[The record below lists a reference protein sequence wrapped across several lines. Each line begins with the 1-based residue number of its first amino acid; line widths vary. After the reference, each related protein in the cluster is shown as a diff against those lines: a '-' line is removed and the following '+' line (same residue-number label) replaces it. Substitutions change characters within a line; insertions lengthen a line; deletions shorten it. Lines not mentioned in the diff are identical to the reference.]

1 MKINIRLLF
10 IYTPLLVMLLL
21 LFGFFKF
28 LSFINQYNTDK
39 RSSSENIKGIAVL
52 AGGWGRIDKG
62 LRVFNDNENAKL
74 ILSGV
79 SKNFS
84 LKKQKP
90 FEKNTKNNL
99 VIDNHSRSTLEN
111 AIEISNWAKKLN
123 INKINV
129 ITSYYHI
136 PRSLLLLKYYSPNI
150 DFIANPVFKNNY
162 EDKAI
167 RKIIGNGTFL
177 FEEYIKFVFTY
188 IFVKIL

>member
-10 IYTPLLVMLLL
+10 ICFPLSVMLLL
-21 LFGFFKF
+21 LFGFLKF
-28 LSFINQYNTDK
+28 LSIINQYDTEK

-62 LRVFNDNENAKL
+62 LRVFNDNDNAKL

-84 LKKQKP
+84 LNKQKP
-90 FEKNTKNNL
+90 FEKNTKDNL
-99 VIDNHSRSTLEN
+99 VIDNNSRSTLEN
-111 AIEISNWAKKLN
+111 AIEISSWAKKLN
-123 INKINV
+123 INRINV

-136 PRSLLLLKYYSPNI
+136 PRSLLLLKYYSPDI